1 MTATYAMWGLAALYA
16 IALLGDFLMSR
27 CWRDK

>member
-1 MTATYAMWGLAALYA
+1 MAYLAGLCAALYL

-27 CWRDK
+27 CWREK